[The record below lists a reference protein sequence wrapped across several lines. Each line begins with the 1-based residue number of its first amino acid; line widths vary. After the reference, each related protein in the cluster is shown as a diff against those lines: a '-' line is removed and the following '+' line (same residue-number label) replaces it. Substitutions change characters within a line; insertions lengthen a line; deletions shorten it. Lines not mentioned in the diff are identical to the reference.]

1 MVTKEELIFRQVVT
15 LRDGARV
22 LFRPLVPE
30 DRQALLDLFIHVP
43 YEESRFIRHNINDPE
58 TVSNWA
64 LNPEYE
70 KVFPLVAVIGDRI
83 VGNATLHFGVGPA
96 RHRAEVR
103 IFLSKDFRR
112 RGLGTKLIQAII
124 EVAKRRNLYLVEVQS
139 VSDLVND
146 IKAFQKVGFEI
157 RCTFDDYFIL
167 PDGELRDVVVLMLK
181 LRSNEEE
188 F

>member
-22 LFRPLVPE
+22 LIRPLVPE
-30 DRQALLDLFIHVP
+30 DENALLNLFVP
-43 YEESRFIRHNINDPE
+43 VPADEQRFMRHDVNDPE
-58 TVSNWA
+58 LVSQWA
-64 LNPEYE
+64 RHPDYD

-83 VGNATLHFGVGPA
+83 AGNATLHFGQGPA
-96 RHRAEVR
+96 RHRAELR

-112 RGLGTKLIQAII
+112 RGLGTKLIHAII
-124 EVAKRRNLYLVEVQS
+124 EVAKRRSLYLVEVET

-146 IKAFQKVGFEI
+146 IKALQKAGFSI
-157 RCTFDDYFIL
+157 KCTFEDRFML
-167 PDGELRDVVVLMLK
+167 PDGELRDTVFMVMR

-188 F
+188 Y